1 MFSSCSKPAAST
13 TFSPSSPRTTTTQR
27 CVHLSLG
34 TVQVT
39 LFASSLLD
47 SMFFSGADEASREEV
62 LYVLQVVN
70 LLVAIVGCL
79 AVTTVKI
86 IVLSKIKAL

>member
-1 MFSSCSKPAAST
+1 MFSSRSKPAAST
-13 TFSPSSPRTTTTQR
+13 LFSPYSPRTTTTLR
-27 CVHLSLG
+27 CVQLSLG
-34 TVQVT
+34 TVLVT
-39 LFASSLLD
+39 LFISSFLV
-47 SMFFSGADEASREEV
+47 SISFSGADEASREEV
-62 LYVLQVVN
+62 LLVLQVVN